1 MQPLNVDRYA
11 QGLMILCAGHRS
23 RYGIKQPPKRN
34 DCELKPCRTGCPI
47 KIMKEGNRKWMLN
60 RNVAVN
66 QRNTYSQIQEEC
78 TFINV

>member
-1 MQPLNVDRYA
+1 MQPLNFDQYA

-47 KIMKEGNRKWMLN
+47 QIMNEKLGINQEGR
-60 RNVAVN
+60 
-66 QRNTYSQIQEEC
+66 EEDRE
-78 TFINV
+78 